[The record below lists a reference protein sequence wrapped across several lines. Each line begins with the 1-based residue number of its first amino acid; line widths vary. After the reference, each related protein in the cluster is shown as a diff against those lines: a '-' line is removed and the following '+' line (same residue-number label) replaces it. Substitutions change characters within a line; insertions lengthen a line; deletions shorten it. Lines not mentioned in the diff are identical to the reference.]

1 MRLSKSLPFKR
12 DIDIILRIGEGCV
25 HQITTATTTQKL
37 EVSLRAE
44 ALALLQILIIQKKV
58 QAIKYINSK
67 SPLLCT
73 KLITK
78 PRI

>member
-1 MRLSKSLPFKR
+1 MR
-12 DIDIILRIGEGCV
+12 
-25 HQITTATTTQKL
+25 
-37 EVSLRAE
+37 
-44 ALALLQILIIQKKV
+44 LQILIIQKKV

-78 PRI
+78 PRFEVFVLSMGYTSQQHYLKIQPL